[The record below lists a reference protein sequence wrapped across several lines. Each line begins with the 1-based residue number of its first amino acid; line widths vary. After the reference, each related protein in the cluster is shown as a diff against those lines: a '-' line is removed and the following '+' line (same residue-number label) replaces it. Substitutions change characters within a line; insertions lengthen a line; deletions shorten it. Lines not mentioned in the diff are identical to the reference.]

1 MGQGLSDYAR
11 LLVGVSIVAPLLA
24 WLVLLA
30 HVLGRPRPSEAP
42 LGPEGRLVLR
52 KIALMVVPPLV
63 ALVSG
68 LLPLRP
74 FLIATDGPLRIYWPS
89 DQVFEAAAMQFVGV
103 FLGLAI
109 AGGLLA
115 VRVLSGRLTRAAG
128 SVRPDGSLAAG
139 WSQAGR
145 LVPKLWLAFTSPA
158 MLVSLVSLPG
168 LIAGSIRLA

>member
-1 MGQGLSDYAR
+1 
-11 LLVGVSIVAPLLA
+11 
-24 WLVLLA
+24 
-30 HVLGRPRPSEAP
+30 
-42 LGPEGRLVLR
+42 
-52 KIALMVVPPLV
+52 
-63 ALVSG
+63 
-68 LLPLRP
+68 
-74 FLIATDGPLRIYWPS
+74 
-89 DQVFEAAAMQFVGV
+89 MQFVGV

-168 LIAGSIRLA
+168 LIAGSIRWPNKRIQQTRQALDLGGRHWRAADAQMR